1 MTSRL
6 CVTNSYLHGANHC
19 PTETAHN
26 SGIRE
31 FFSVRFRSAAGDRH
45 LHCRALWE
53 YFLGT

>member
-1 MTSRL
+1 MTRHL
-6 CVTNSYLHGANHC
+6 CVTNSYLRGTNHYT
-19 PTETAHN
+19 TETTYN

-31 FFSVRFRSAAGDRH
+31 CFSVRFRSAAGDRH